1 MRSVSRRFV
10 RGVFVLT
17 VFTTMLSAQG
27 ALAAQRDDG
36 GFGPRGG
43 IFQRVRQ
50 FVVHVLDDWSWPKP

>member
-10 RGVFVLT
+10 RGVLVLA
-17 VFTTMLSAQG
+17 VFTTMLSAQS

-36 GFGPRGG
+36 GFGSRGG

-50 FVVHVLDDWSWPKP
+50 FVVQVFDDWSWPKP

>member
-1 MRSVSRRFV
+1 MRKICRRGL
-10 RGVFVLT
+10 RGVFVLA
-17 VFTTMLSAQG
+17 VFTTMLSAQS

-50 FVVHVLDDWSWPKP
+50 FVVHVLTDLTWPHP

>member
-10 RGVFVLT
+10 RGVLVLA
-17 VFTTMLSAQG
+17 VFTTMLSAQS

-50 FVVHVLDDWSWPKP
+50 FVVHVLGDLSLPHP

>member
-1 MRSVSRRFV
+1 MRKIRKRIL
-10 RGVFVLT
+10 RGVFVLA
-17 VFTTMLSAQG
+17 VFTTILSAQS

-50 FVVHVLDDWSWPKP
+50 FVVHVLGDMSWPKP